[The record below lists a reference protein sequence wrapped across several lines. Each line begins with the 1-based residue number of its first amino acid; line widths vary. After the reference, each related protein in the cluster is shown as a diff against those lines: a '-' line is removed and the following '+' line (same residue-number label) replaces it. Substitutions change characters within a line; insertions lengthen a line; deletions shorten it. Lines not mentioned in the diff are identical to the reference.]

1 MAESRNGNREIREA
15 LAESRRLFLSCGL
28 FSVFVNLLMLTGPL
42 FMLQVYDRVLTSRS
56 EATLVTLIA
65 IVAFLFLMMGV
76 LDHAR
81 GRVLARAG
89 ARLQAR
95 LDSRVLRA
103 ILSRST
109 SPAERSR
116 PATGLRDLEA
126 IQRFASSSGPFAFF
140 DAPWTP
146 VFLFALFM
154 FHWMLGLLAVG
165 SGCLLLLI
173 ALLNQRGTA
182 RPQEEVREASARSW
196 YFIEQMRAGGETV
209 QGLGMHDAVVAR
221 SGALRD
227 TVLDKTLSSSD
238 RGGFYNVLSKTLR
251 LFLQSLMLGLGAW
264 LAILGEIT
272 PGVMI
277 AASILLGRALAPIDQ
292 AVGQWPLLQR
302 TLAGYRSLAAL
313 LTETPPERARTALP
327 APRAIL
333 EAQGLMVAAPGARV
347 AAVRG
352 ASLRLEPGQAAG
364 IAGPSA
370 SGKSTFARALAGVW
384 RPMGGSVRLDGAEL
398 DQYGAD
404 LGAPHRVSAA
414 GSGPVRWERGG
425 EHRPAL
431 ARRRRQGDRRG
442 GETHRRA
449 RDDSRPAGRLRLSG
463 LGGRRGPVG
472 GTTPAHRARARVLRL
487 SGGGGDGRAGLQPG
501 CGRNDGAVPC
511 SGAPQEARRRGRD
524 RGASAWSVRAVRH
537 GLSDGGRSSRIGHV
551 RPRRGAGAIASIRGR
566 HEGRGRSARGPAHL
580 RRRRQVEDPAAV
592 GGTGGARPP
601 VGARDAGRDT
611 AEPGGN
617 RPEARPVVTI
627 VRGGQKGAAGAPATS
642 SRAPAGRTD
651 GTPAHGAPAAK
662 ASATDSAATR
672 RQRRIAGAVARV
684 RGVRAP
690 AGEGQGRPGR
700 HQSRAERLG
709 SGAADGPG
717 RRFMTDRGADRR
729 FTARRLWPWGW
740 AAWWCWSGG
749 LAGWGVFASISGAVH
764 RHRPGGGGIPET
776 RWSSTS
782 TAAR

>member
-15 LAESRRLFLSCGL
+15 LAESRRLFLSCAL

-116 PATGLRDLEA
+116 PATGLRDLES

-173 ALLNQRGTA
+173 ALFNQKGTA
-182 RPQEEVREASARSW
+182 RIQEEAREASARSG

-209 QGLGMHDAVVAR
+209 QGLGMQDAVVAR

-227 TVLDKTLSSSD
+227 TVLDKTLAGSD

-313 LTETPPERARTALP
+313 LAETPPEMERRRGAL
-327 APRAIL
+327 R
-333 EAQGLMVAAPGARV
+333 GAAPGARCG
-347 AAVRG
+347 G

-384 RPMGGSVRLDGAEL
+384 RPMGGSVRLDGGEL

-404 LGAPHRVSAA
+404 LGRHIGYLPQEVVLFDGSVAENIARLSPDADDREIVDAAKRTGAHEMILGLPDGYDFQVSAGGA
-414 GSGPVRWERGG
+414 ALSGGQRQRI
-425 EHRPAL
+425 AL
-431 ARRRRQGDRRG
+431 ARAFYDSPVVVVMDEPDSNLDAEGTMALSRAVEDHKKRGGAAVIVAHRHGAFAQCDTVYLMEAGRPVSATSGPGAAPVRSLQSAGGTTKAEEGPARDPAHPHRRRPGEDLRRRQGDG
-442 GETHRRA
+442 WCSPSGRRA
-449 RDDSRPAGRLRLSG
+449 R
-463 LGGRRGPVG
+463 RGAP
-472 GTTPAHRARARVLRL
+472 RY
-487 SGGGGDGRAGLQPG
+487 GRAGRESPSG
-501 CGRNDGAVPC
+501 EAGRRHR
-511 SGAPQEARRRGRD
+511 SRR
-524 RGASAWSVRAVRH
+524 S
-537 GLSDGGRSSRIGHV
+537 
-551 RPRRGAGAIASIRGR
+551 
-566 HEGRGRSARGPAHL
+566 E
-580 RRRRQVEDPAAV
+580 RRRRRSGGKLPGKLPGFGRPERWNTGARRSGSEGLRDGFRCDPAA
-592 GGTGGARPP
+592 
-601 VGARDAGRDT
+601 
-611 AEPGGN
+611 E
-617 RPEARPVVTI
+617 E
-627 VRGGQKGAAGAPATS
+627 
-642 SRAPAGRTD
+642 
-651 GTPAHGAPAAK
+651 
-662 ASATDSAATR
+662 
-672 RQRRIAGAVARV
+672 
-684 RGVRAP
+684 
-690 AGEGQGRPGR
+690 
-700 HQSRAERLG
+700 
-709 SGAADGPG
+709 
-717 RRFMTDRGADRR
+717 DRR
-729 FTARRLWPWGW
+729 SRRAGQRHARRCG
-740 AAWWCWSGG
+740 
-749 LAGWGVFASISGAVH
+749 
-764 RHRPGGGGIPET
+764 
-776 RWSSTS
+776 
-782 TAAR
+782 